1 MKKCLIF
8 LSIFT
13 LLTFAAPA
21 EGLKFT
27 DLTELTAEEL
37 MVLRQEE
44 AAYLTK
50 ISAELG
56 KRVQAGETVNPDEV
70 IGTIAELF
78 PDPNLAKVVRDKA
91 GKFSVSQPVTQ
102 ADLDSITSLGLW
114 NVGDI
119 TDLTGIGR
127 IRNLESINAGDIS
140 LQYLPDEMRALT
152 KLKTLRITRTNLME
166 LPEWIGELTNLTS
179 LDLNCD
185 GNKKGS
191 LTRLPDSIGNLVLL
205 TEIRMGGHQLTTLP
219 ESMGNLINLKTLYLP
234 KNNISEIPE
243 SLWALKLES
252 LSLTGNPVE

>member
-127 IRNLESINAGDIS
+127 IRNLESIKADAKVQRQ
-140 LQYLPDEMRALT
+140 LLDESGMLLT
-152 KLKTLRITRTNLME
+152 KTSEALQELIRLIREEEQMPEGRDKAVFCHRIICPAMQTLRRPVDRLEMIVDKEMWPMPTYGDLLFE
-166 LPEWIGELTNLTS
+166 L
-179 LDLNCD
+179 
-185 GNKKGS
+185 
-191 LTRLPDSIGNLVLL
+191 
-205 TEIRMGGHQLTTLP
+205 
-219 ESMGNLINLKTLYLP
+219 
-234 KNNISEIPE
+234 
-243 SLWALKLES
+243 
-252 LSLTGNPVE
+252 